1 MKTNLKKLQKCQLEI
16 DFEITPEELDK
27 HAERALL
34 RLKNDIKIDGFRPG
48 QAPLEMVKEKVGEEK
63 LLTEAANSAVR
74 ESYIRFVN
82 ENNLEP
88 VGQPDVEIV
97 KISRGNPFLFRVKIE
112 ILPEVELPDYK
123 KIAAQIKGL
132 EVSAE
137 YSETEDAL
145 RYLQKSRAK
154 ISQVAREAKDGDFI
168 EIEYQNEN
176 LNGGKEIKD
185 GFILGKGGFLK
196 DFEENLIGM
205 KSGEKKEFKAKFPDN
220 MPDKSL
226 AGQGSVFR
234 VKIVSVQKIELPEIN
249 DDFAKSLGAFGDLDA
264 LKKGV
269 KEGIFFE
276 KQEEEKMRRRSEI
289 LSVISGKTKVEL
301 PEKMAYYEQTR
312 MFEELRQRIES
323 SGKITFAAYL
333 DSIKKTEEEI
343 KNSFAPDAQKR
354 IKDFLIIRQI
364 GRQENIE
371 VSNEEIEEKINEL
384 IKNYSPE
391 QLNKVDIGSLKE
403 YTKNT
408 IYNEKVFQTIEK
420 L

>member
-16 DFEITPEELDK
+16 DFELTSEEFNK
-27 HAERALL
+27 HAERVLL
-34 RLKNDIKIDGFRPG
+34 RFKNDIKIDGFRPG
-48 QAPLEMVKEKVGEEK
+48 QAPLKMVEEKVGEEK
-63 LLTEAANSAVR
+63 LLTDAANSAVR
-74 ESYIRFVN
+74 ESYTRFVN

-112 ILPEVELPDYK
+112 IMPEVELPDYK
-123 KIAAQIKGL
+123 KIATQIKGR
-132 EVSAE
+132 EVSVE
-137 YSETEDAL
+137 DNETEEAL

-176 LNGGKEIKD
+176 INGGKEIKD

-196 DFEENLIGM
+196 DFEENLIGT
-205 KSGEKKEFKAKFPDN
+205 KSGGKKEFKAKFPDN

-226 AGQGSVFR
+226 AGKESVFR
-234 VKIVSVQKIELPEIN
+234 VKIVSVQKMELPEIN
-249 DDFAKSLGAFGDLDA
+249 DDFAKSLGTFDSLDA
-264 LKKGV
+264 LRKNV
-269 KEGIFFE
+269 KEGVLFE
-276 KQEEEKMRRRSEI
+276 KQEGEKMRRRSEI
-289 LSVISGKTKVEL
+289 LSVISGKVRIEL
-301 PEKMAYYEQTR
+301 PEKMVYYEQAR
-312 MFEELRQRIES
+312 MLEELKRRIEG

-354 IKDFLIIRQI
+354 IKDFLIIRHM
-364 GRQENIE
+364 GKQENIE
-371 VSNEEIEEKINEL
+371 VSNKEIEEKINEL

-391 QLNKVDIGSLKE
+391 QLNKVDIGGLKE
-403 YTKNT
+403 YAKET
-408 IYNEKVFQTIEK
+408 IYNEKVFKILETF
-420 L
+420 